1 MQSSPTFC
9 LFACSHLAE
18 GGVQK
23 KGFFSASFVG
33 FLCSESLTFYK
44 KLLQED
50 TCSHRD
56 CTCRAPEASCIFGLE
71 TCWKSWRSWLDKVMS
86 AGPEHYTTV
95 RWCVRKPMIPPGGW
109 LQQLRFKLCWLHN
122 VIRSKLESPPGF
134 LVQVFWPDR
143 VSKKIGAGP
152 KSDGIR

>member
-18 GGVQK
+18 GGGQK
-23 KGFFSASFVG
+23 RVFLAQVSWD

-50 TCSHRD
+50 TSSHRD

-109 LQQLRFKLCWLHN
+109 LQQLGFKLCWFHN
-122 VIRSKLESPPGF
+122 FIRSKLESPQKWVGEKPPTSHVFF
-134 LVQVFWPDR
+134 LSPN
-143 VSKKIGAGP
+143 
-152 KSDGIR
+152 